1 MQSIKDGEESK
12 NNIEVETSESKLSR
26 DSSVFGLSNQ
36 TPKPPI
42 KRDSFV
48 GTSYLPIQ
56 NHYKLG
62 EKVGEGSWGA
72 VYIVEER
79 CSGILRAAKKIPK
92 QFSGEIFRFRQE
104 MQLLSILDHPN
115 IAKLFESFEDYN
127 SIYLIMELC
136 TGGELFDRL
145 SHVGRFSERV
155 TAHLIKQ
162 MLSAIS
168 YCHSKG
174 IVHRDLKPENFLFL
188 HSKSNINCKHCLFEQ
203 KSSQLFQ
210 DEEAALSKYLKQ
222 DRFRI
227 CRSLPSSMNNQQLQS
242 LIYNIN
248 DNTITPSNNNGICD
262 ITSNH
267 LFSASNSEIC
277 KKNRDKEVGERHES
291 YDQETNN
298 GELSH
303 TDIPIPNSEPF
314 GSPNFIANM
323 YLKKGSVSNSISN
336 SNSSSI
342 KYPIPSHQE
351 KECECN
357 CNCFELNSPL
367 KLIDFGLAKR
377 ITRTGTLRTRV
388 GTLYYIA
395 PEILLGKGY
404 DDKCDIWSIGVM
416 AHILLCGVPPFAG
429 NTDTEI
435 IEKVRRG
442 SVSFSESI
450 WSQVSTQAKDFLL
463 QLLNKNP
470 SERISAFQA
479 LQHPWL
485 RSWDTPNIPL
495 CGIGMINKIVVW
507 PWHQQRMR
515 VTKSRASSGISSL
528 KIKSSISSPSLYS
541 NRERI
546 NDILSEEDLNNLS
559 GSDDN
564 TPVVTSSPE
573 TGGFFKTQIV
583 NAPPRLDSSSGQGSV
598 AGSMIGFLESHGLS
612 TGSQIR
618 NVNRNSMLKRSC
630 STPLLYSMN
639 NAYPNTDANPSLAS
653 IPNSSIYNPGLVQI
667 TDQQIAT
674 PRTKATINALLNQ
687 EDSIL
692 SPPGDTRFHFGCHC
706 GNPIVLNHIC
716 QGNVTINSI
725 DHGSCDGS
733 KSYSGISIPN
743 SISSSSSSSSTFT
756 TSYSI
761 SRSSLSFSNLLTN
774 NNLKQGNIDEYLEN
788 SDENANG
795 QRISVINNVTIPNIV
810 SKVCDK
816 EQLFHCVIYNK
827 TCNAYKPLLK
837 LISSWE
843 RFCNY
848 TLLKRVILVSIALR
862 IGENCEFN
870 QLRDQFNRF
879 DVAADGVVSLAEL
892 QCVLCFIFHVERISS
907 SNYKNKQCHPK
918 QTSNDNFQSASSR
931 SSSLPPLSNSPNN
944 QPSFEDYIDNASEIE
959 EDHFDEIY
967 DEGFRSSAIESPE
980 KGAFNHSNQIGNRKS
995 MSIDDYLKSLSN
1007 QSTFNKDQ
1015 LLKFLC
1021 SFNID
1026 DIIKLNELCNRIEG
1040 IFGII
1045 DQDQSGSWE
1054 YSEFI
1059 AASMEPEMYLNNTSA
1074 LKTVFRNFDKDSDG
1088 KVSVQDIL
1096 ASFGWEDDIILCSET
1111 ISPQQYEQ
1119 YLKLGNSQSYDQ
1131 QRDERFL
1138 GVDQSNSVQY
1148 CAHIHWTEIFL
1159 NECCKPGKN
1168 YLDFCDFY
1176 DFLRN

>member
-1 MQSIKDGEESK
+1 MQNIKDEEETNGRMEGK
-12 NNIEVETSESKLSR
+12 TSEDGLSR

-56 NHYKLG
+56 NHFKMG
-62 EKVGEGSWGA
+62 DKVGEGSWGA
-72 VYIVEER
+72 VYVVEER

-115 IAKLFESFEDYN
+115 IAKLFETFEDYN

-145 SHVGRFSERV
+145 SQVGRFSERV

-188 HSKSNINCKHCLFEQ
+188 HSKSSISCKHCLFEQ
-203 KSSQLFQ
+203 KTSQLLR
-210 DEEAALSKYLKQ
+210 DEEAALTEYLKH
-222 DRFRI
+222 DKFRI
-227 CRSLPSSMNNQQLQS
+227 SRSLPSSMNNQQLQS
-242 LIYNIN
+242 LISSHK
-248 DNTITPSNNNGICD
+248 DRKAPFGDGGDFATGIYD
-262 ITSNH
+262 QI
-267 LFSASNSEIC
+267 FSASNSEAG
-277 KKNRDKEVGERHES
+277 NRGQCRDGEDPVGCSHQDGTPANLQAPSSEHLGTPRL
-291 YDQETNN
+291 
-298 GELSH
+298 LSKAQ
-303 TDIPIPNSEPF
+303 
-314 GSPNFIANM
+314 G
-323 YLKKGSVSNSISN
+323 GSISG
-336 SNSSSI
+336 SNSSSVRL
-342 KYPIPSHQE
+342 PVPPQSE
-351 KECECN
+351 NGCVCS

-377 ITRTGTLRTRV
+377 VTRTGTLRTRV

-416 AHILLCGVPPFAG
+416 AHILLSGVPPFSG
-429 NTDTEI
+429 NTDSEI
-435 IEKVRRG
+435 IERVRRG

-450 WSQVSTQAKDFLL
+450 WSKISTQAKDFLL
-463 QLLNKNP
+463 QLLHKNP

-507 PWHQQRMR
+507 PWHQQR
-515 VTKSRASSGISSL
+515 TKIAKSRASSAVSSL

-541 NRERI
+541 NREAA
-546 NDILSEEDLNNLS
+546 NDVLSEEEINHLS
-559 GSDDN
+559 SSGGN
-564 TPVVTSSPE
+564 TPEDNSSPE
-573 TGGFFKTQIV
+573 TRGGLFKTQII
-583 NAPPRLDSSSGQGSV
+583 NIPRELGSESSLCSASGSRIMGAHELQARNGAPAKGMGRS
-598 AGSMIGFLESHGLS
+598 
-612 TGSQIR
+612 
-618 NVNRNSMLKRSC
+618 SMLKRSC

-653 IPNSSIYNPGLVQI
+653 IPSSSMYNPGLTHI
-667 TDQQIAT
+667 ADQQIAT

-692 SPPGDTRFHFGCHC
+692 SPPCDPRFHFGCHC
-706 GNPIVLNHIC
+706 GNPIVLSE
-716 QGNVTINSI
+716 GSSSVGTIEHES
-725 DHGSCDGS
+725 SSGS
-733 KSYSGISIPN
+733 KSHLGTSITS
-743 SISSSSSSSSTFT
+743 SISSSSSTFT

-761 SRSSLSFSNLLTN
+761 SRSSVSYSNLLAGSN
-774 NNLKQGNIDEYLEN
+774 FKQGL
-788 SDENANG
+788 SDEDLECKSE
-795 QRISVINNVTIPNIV
+795 ISSDKRVPTLNSTAIPNIV
-810 SKVCDK
+810 SKVCNK
-816 EQLFHCVIYNK
+816 EQLFHFVFYNK
-827 TCNAYKPLLK
+827 VSNSYKPLLQ
-837 LISSWE
+837 LISAWE

-862 IGENCEFN
+862 IGENQEFGE
-870 QLRDQFNRF
+870 LREQFNKF

-892 QCVLCFIFHVERISS
+892 QCVLCFIFHIERISADNSRVRHCEAKPQNPNSQPALGSPPYSAAPPPSRPDSPTS
-907 SNYKNKQCHPK
+907 SN
-918 QTSNDNFQSASSR
+918 
-931 SSSLPPLSNSPNN
+931 LLSY
-944 QPSFEDYIDNASEIE
+944 EDYIDHASEVE
-959 EDHFDEIY
+959 DDHFGEIY
-967 DEGFRSSAIESPE
+967 DERSEVFPEDAPEGGGFGISKVDHPSSI
-980 KGAFNHSNQIGNRKS
+980 
-995 MSIDDYLKSLSN
+995 SIDECLRSLSTQN
-1007 QSTFNKDQ
+1007 HFSKES
-1015 LLKFLC
+1015 LLKNLC
-1021 SFNID
+1021 CFRID

-1059 AASMEPEMYLNNTSA
+1059 AASMEPEAYLNNTSA
-1074 LKTVFRNFDKDSDG
+1074 LKAVFRNFDKDSDG

-1119 YLKLGNSQSYDQ
+1119 YLRLGNSQSYDQ

-1138 GVDQSNSVQY
+1138 GSDPNSSVQY

>member
-1 MQSIKDGEESK
+1 MHSIKDGEESK
-12 NNIEVETSESKLSR
+12 HKIEVETSESRLSR

-56 NHYKLG
+56 NHYKIG

-72 VYIVEER
+72 VYVVEER

-104 MQLLSILDHPN
+104 MQLLSVLDHPN

-188 HSKSNINCKHCLFEQ
+188 HSKSNISCNHCLFEQ

-210 DEEAALSKYLKQ
+210 DEEAALSEYLKC

-227 CRSLPSSMNNQQLQS
+227 CRSLPSSMNNHQLQS
-242 LIYNIN
+242 LIYSLKDTTLASGNSN
-248 DNTITPSNNNGICD
+248 QLCNT
-262 ITSNH
+262 TSNH
-267 LFSASNSEIC
+267 LFSASNAEIG
-277 KKNRDKEVGERHES
+277 KKDCDREWSES
-291 YDQETNN
+291 YDHESND
-298 GELSH
+298 GEISH
-303 TDIPIPNSEPF
+303 TNIPVPNSEPF
-314 GSPNFIANM
+314 GSQNFIASLH
-323 YLKKGSVSNSISN
+323 LKKSSVSNSISN

-342 KYPIPSHQE
+342 KYPLPSQLG

-416 AHILLCGVPPFAG
+416 THILLCGVPPFAG

-463 QLLNKNP
+463 QLLNKNQ

-541 NRERI
+541 NREPL
-546 NDILSEEDLNNLS
+546 NDILSEEEFNNLS
-559 GSDDN
+559 GSGSN
-564 TPVVTSSPE
+564 SPVITSSPE
-573 TGGFFKTQIV
+573 TGGFFRTQII
-583 NAPPRLDSSSGQGSV
+583 NPPSKLDSSSGSGSGT
-598 AGSMIGFLESHGLS
+598 GSMMGFQESNGSS
-612 TGSQIR
+612 TGNQIK
-618 NVNRNSMLKRSC
+618 NMNRNSMLKRSC

-639 NAYPNTDANPSLAS
+639 NAYPNTDANPSFVS
-653 IPNSSIYNPGLVQI
+653 IPNSSIYNLGLVQI

-674 PRTKATINALLNQ
+674 PRTKATISALLNQ

-706 GNPIVLNHIC
+706 GNPIVLNNSF
-716 QGNVTINSI
+716 QGDVSINTI
-725 DHGSCDGS
+725 DHGSYDGS
-733 KSYSGISIPN
+733 KSCSGISIPN
-743 SISSSSSSSSTFT
+743 SVSSSSSSSSTFT

-761 SRSSLSFSNLLTN
+761 SRSSLSFSNLITGN
-774 NNLKQGNIDEYLEN
+774 NAKQGNEDEYREN
-788 SDENANG
+788 SDENTNE
-795 QRISVINNVTIPNIV
+795 QRILTLNTVSIPNII
-810 SKVCDK
+810 SKVCNK
-816 EQLFHCVIYNK
+816 EQLFHCIIYNK

-907 SNYKNKQCHPK
+907 SGYRSKQCYPK
-918 QTSNDNFQSASSR
+918 QISNNNFPSTSSR
-931 SSSLPPLSNSPNN
+931 SSPIPPLLKSQNH
-944 QPSFEDYIDNASEIE
+944 QPSYEDYIDNASEIE
-959 EDHFDEIY
+959 DNHFDEIY
-967 DEGFRSSAIESPE
+967 DEGGGSSVMESLE
-980 KGAFNHSNQIGNRKS
+980 EGIFNSNKNGNQNS
-995 MSIDDYLKSLSN
+995 MSIDEYLKSLSSQN
-1007 QSTFNKDQ
+1007 LFNKDQ

-1119 YLKLGNSQSYDQ
+1119 YLKLGNSQSYEQ

-1138 GVDQSNSVQY
+1138 GADQSNSVQY

>member
-1 MQSIKDGEESK
+1 MQNIKDEEETNHK
-12 NNIEVETSESKLSR
+12 VEVEISENKFSK

-56 NHYKLG
+56 NHYKIG

-72 VYIVEER
+72 VYVVEER

-92 QFSGEIFRFRQE
+92 QFTGEIFRFRQE

-145 SHVGRFSERV
+145 SHVGMFSERV

-188 HSKSNINCKHCLFEQ
+188 HSKSSINCKHCLFEQ
-203 KSSQLFQ
+203 KTNQLFQ
-210 DEEAALSKYLKQ
+210 DEEAALSEYLRH

-227 CRSLPSSMNNQQLQS
+227 CRSLPSSMNDHQLQS
-242 LIYNIN
+242 LINN
-248 DNTITPSNNNGICD
+248 LKDRTIAPDPNNYFGD
-262 ITSNH
+262 VHSNH
-267 LFSASNSEIC
+267 LHSVSNAKIG
-277 KKNRDKEVGERHES
+277 KKESNEREKYES
-291 YDQETNN
+291 YDHENN
-298 GELSH
+298 SEEDNQMS
-303 TDIPIPNSEPF
+303 TPIPNSEPF
-314 GSPNFIANM
+314 GISSSIENL
-323 YLKKGSVSNSISN
+323 YLRKGSISN

-342 KYPIPSHQE
+342 KYPIPSHLE
-351 KECECN
+351 KECVCK

-435 IEKVRRG
+435 IERVRRG

-450 WSQVSTQAKDFLL
+450 WSQISTQAKDFLL

-507 PWHQQRMR
+507 PWHQQRMNI
-515 VTKSRASSGISSL
+515 TKSRASSGISSL

-541 NRERI
+541 NHEPL
-546 NDILSEEDLNNLS
+546 NDILSEEDTNHLS
-559 GSDDN
+559 GSYTN
-564 TPVVTSSPE
+564 TPGNNSSPE
-573 TGGFFKTQIV
+573 TVNHFKTQIM
-583 NAPPRLDSSSGQGSV
+583 NAPPRLESGSSSVSGTGCKT
-598 AGSMIGFLESHGLS
+598 GLIESHGMVN
-612 TGSQIR
+612 GGQIR
-618 NVNRNSMLKRSC
+618 NMNRNSMLKRSC

-639 NAYPNTDANPSLAS
+639 NAYPNTDTNPSLAN
-653 IPNSSIYNPGLVQI
+653 IPNSSIYNPGLVQL

-692 SPPGDTRFHFGCHC
+692 SPPCDPRFHFGCHC
-706 GNPIVLNHIC
+706 GSPMVLNHSGQFNPSI
-716 QGNVTINSI
+716 NTIE
-725 DHGSCDGS
+725 HRSCNES
-733 KSYSGISIPN
+733 KSYSGISVPN

-761 SRSSLSFSNLLTN
+761 SRSSLSYSNLPIGN
-774 NNLKQGNIDEYLEN
+774 HVKQGNLNEELEHSNEN
-788 SDENANG
+788 SGD
-795 QRISVINNVTIPNIV
+795 QRILTLNNIVIPNII
-810 SKVCDK
+810 SKVCNK
-816 EQLFHCVIYNK
+816 EKLFHCVIHNK
-827 TCNAYKPLLK
+827 TCNTYKPLLK

-870 QLRDQFNRF
+870 KLRDQFNKF

-892 QCVLCFIFHVERISS
+892 QCVLCFIFHVERISAS
-907 SNYKNKQCHPK
+907 DYKVKQCYSKPI
-918 QTSNDNFQSASSR
+918 SNDNFPPTSSYSYPSHSLLK
-931 SSSLPPLSNSPNN
+931 SSNHLSY
-944 QPSFEDYIDNASEIE
+944 EDYIDNASEIE
-959 EDHFDEIY
+959 EENFDEVY
-967 DEGFRSSAIESPE
+967 DERGEISITEGLEGRI
-980 KGAFNHSNQIGNRKS
+980 FNSDQIGSSDS

-1007 QSTFNKDQ
+1007 QSNFNKDQ
-1015 LLKFLC
+1015 LLKYLC
-1021 SFNID
+1021 SFKID
-1026 DIIKLNELCNRIEG
+1026 DIIKLNELCNRIES

-1119 YLKLGNSQSYDQ
+1119 YLKLGSSQSYEH

-1138 GVDQSNSVQY
+1138 GVDQNSSIQY

-1168 YLDFCDFY
+1168 YLDFSDFY

>member
-1 MQSIKDGEESK
+1 MQNIKDEEETNHK
-12 NNIEVETSESKLSR
+12 IEVETFENRPSK

-56 NHYKLG
+56 NHYKMG

-72 VYIVEER
+72 VYVVEER

-92 QFSGEIFRFRQE
+92 QFTGEIFRFRQE

-188 HSKSNINCKHCLFEQ
+188 HSKFNINCKHCLFEQ
-203 KSSQLFQ
+203 KSSQLFR
-210 DEEAALSKYLKQ
+210 DEEAALSEYLKH

-227 CRSLPSSMNNQQLQS
+227 CRSLPSSMNNSQLQS
-242 LIYNIN
+242 LISNFKDKTIAPGDDICLGN
-248 DNTITPSNNNGICD
+248 DV
-262 ITSNH
+262 SNH
-267 LFSASNSEIC
+267 SFFASNSEIG
-277 KKNRDKEVGERHES
+277 KKESNIGEKHETYHKNNDEEVT
-291 YDQETNN
+291 QKN
-298 GELSH
+298 
-303 TDIPIPNSEPF
+303 IPVPNSEPF
-314 GSPNFIANM
+314 GFSNSNENFCQ
-323 YLKKGSVSNSISN
+323 KKSSISNSILN

-342 KYPIPSHQE
+342 KYPITSHPE
-351 KECECN
+351 KECVCK

-416 AHILLCGVPPFAG
+416 AHILLCGVPPFSG

-450 WSQVSTQAKDFLL
+450 WSQISTQAKDFLL

-507 PWHQQRMR
+507 PWHQQRMKI
-515 VTKSRASSGISSL
+515 TKSRASSGISSL

-541 NRERI
+541 NHGPL

-559 GSDDN
+559 SYDGN
-564 TPVVTSSPE
+564 TPGNTSSPE
-573 TGGFFKTQIV
+573 AGGFFKTQII
-583 NAPPRLDSSSGQGSV
+583 NAPSRLESGSGVVSGTGSKV
-598 AGSMIGFLESHGLS
+598 GLSESHGMS
-612 TGSQIR
+612 TGVQNR
-618 NVNRNSMLKRSC
+618 NLNRNSLLKRSC

-639 NAYPNTDANPSLAS
+639 NAYPNTDTNPSLAN
-653 IPNSSIYNPGLVQI
+653 IPNSSIYNSGLVQI

-692 SPPGDTRFHFGCHC
+692 SPPCDPRFHFGCHC
-706 GNPIVLNHIC
+706 GGPIVLNHSS
-716 QGNVTINSI
+716 QGNSSINIVEHES
-725 DHGSCDGS
+725 HNES

-761 SRSSLSFSNLLTN
+761 SRSSISYSNLPIGN
-774 NNLKQGNIDEYLEN
+774 HIKQGNLSEDLEHP
-788 SDENANG
+788 DENLTDQPILTLNN
-795 QRISVINNVTIPNIV
+795 ISIPNII
-810 SKVCDK
+810 SKVCNK

-870 QLRDQFNRF
+870 RLRDQFNKF

-892 QCVLCFIFHVERISS
+892 QCVLCFIFHIERISS
-907 SNYKNKQCHPK
+907 DNFKIKQCHSK
-918 QTSNDNFQSASSR
+918 ATSNDNF
-931 SSSLPPLSNSPNN
+931 LSNSSYSYPPHPPLLKSPNHS
-944 QPSFEDYIDNASEIE
+944 SFEDYIDNASEIE
-959 EDHFDEIY
+959 DDHFGEIY
-967 DEGFRSSAIESPE
+967 DERGENSATESLEGRIPNSDHIDN
-980 KGAFNHSNQIGNRKS
+980 FNS

-1007 QSTFNKDQ
+1007 QNTFNKEQ
-1015 LLKFLC
+1015 LQKYLC
-1021 SFNID
+1021 SFKID
-1026 DIIKLNELCNRIEG
+1026 DIIKLNELCNRIES

-1119 YLKLGNSQSYDQ
+1119 YLKLGSSQSYEQ

-1138 GVDQSNSVQY
+1138 GVDPNSSVQY

>member
-1 MQSIKDGEESK
+1 MQNINDEEETSHK
-12 NNIEVETSESKLSR
+12 VETEASESRLSK

-56 NHYKLG
+56 NHFKMG
-62 EKVGEGSWGA
+62 DKVGEGSWGA
-72 VYIVEER
+72 VYMVEER

-92 QFSGEIFRFRQE
+92 QFSGEVFRFRQE

-115 IAKLFESFEDYN
+115 IAKLFESFEDYS

-145 SHVGRFSERV
+145 SHVGRFPERV

-188 HSKSNINCKHCLFEQ
+188 NPSSSLNCKHCLFEQ

-210 DEEAALSKYLKQ
+210 DEEATLVEYLKH

-227 CRSLPSSMNNQQLQS
+227 CRSLPSSMNNHQLQL
-242 LIYNIN
+242 LISNLREQTNSPI
-248 DNTITPSNNNGICD
+248 DVGRLGTDASGHLHSTSSTKIGDRGRRLGGGHRESGKEDVHVLFGAPSSEPSGGP
-262 ITSNH
+262 S
-267 LFSASNSEIC
+267 SASNLEFSQVQDPVASRPE
-277 KKNRDKEVGERHES
+277 N
-291 YDQETNN
+291 
-298 GELSH
+298 
-303 TDIPIPNSEPF
+303 
-314 GSPNFIANM
+314 
-323 YLKKGSVSNSISN
+323 
-336 SNSSSI
+336 
-342 KYPIPSHQE
+342 
-351 KECECN
+351 ECTCS

-416 AHILLCGVPPFAG
+416 AHILLSGVPPFSG

-435 IEKVRRG
+435 IEEVKKG
-442 SVSFSESI
+442 SVSFSESV
-450 WSQVSTQAKDFLL
+450 WSQISTRAKDFLL

-495 CGIGMINKIVVW
+495 CGIGMINKIIVW

-515 VTKSRASSGISSL
+515 ATKSRASSGTDNN
-528 KIKSSISSPSLYS
+528 KIKSSISSPSLYPS
-541 NRERI
+541 LEQQPPGAA
-546 NDILSEEDLNNLS
+546 LAEEGFNSSS
-559 GSDDN
+559 GSGDG
-564 TPVVTSSPE
+564 TPSSDSPGP
-573 TGGFFKTQIV
+573 GGLFRTQIV
-583 NAPPRLDSSSGQGSV
+583 NAPLRPSLESGPPSVMRSRIELHEFHATGSGSHAKSV
-598 AGSMIGFLESHGLS
+598 TRGSM
-612 TGSQIR
+612 
-618 NVNRNSMLKRSC
+618 MKRSC
-630 STPLLYSMN
+630 STPLLYSLN

-653 IPNSSIYNPGLVQI
+653 IPGGSVCNSGLDQVA
-667 TDQQIAT
+667 DQQIAT
-674 PRTKATINALLNQ
+674 PRTKATINALLNK
-687 EDSIL
+687 EDFIL
-692 SPPGDTRFHFGCHC
+692 SPPCDPRFHFGCHC
-706 GNPIVLNHIC
+706 GSPIILNHF
-716 QGNVTINSI
+716 
-725 DHGSCDGS
+725 
-733 KSYSGISIPN
+733 SGG
-743 SISSSSSSSSTFT
+743 SSSINTVESNGSRNCPGTSMSSSVLSSSPSSPTFAM
-756 TSYSI
+756 SYNI
-761 SRSSLSFSNLLTN
+761 SRSASHSNLLTGSH
-774 NNLKQGNIDEYLEN
+774 LKQELADGDLECR
-788 SDENANG
+788 SESSGD
-795 QRISVINNVTIPNIV
+795 SSTPNVV
-810 SKVCDK
+810 SQVCDK
-816 EQLFHCVIYNK
+816 EQLFHCVFYNK
-827 TCNAYKPLLK
+827 VCDSYKPLLK

-848 TLLKRVILVSIALR
+848 TLLKRVILVSIALLIR
-862 IGENCEFN
+862 ENYEFN
-870 QLRDQFNRF
+870 ELREQFNQF

-892 QCVLCFIFHVERISS
+892 QCVLCFIFHVERISA
-907 SNYKNKQCHPK
+907 
-918 QTSNDNFQSASSR
+918 ASSSESGGR
-931 SSSLPPLSNSPNN
+931 SPKPASNCNHQSTPSSPHPTCPTP
-944 QPSFEDYIDNASEIE
+944 QSFEYHIDHASEIE
-959 EDHFDEIY
+959 DDHLDEAY
-967 DEGFRSSAIESPE
+967 DEKTESFSEESPDDTS
-980 KGAFNHSNQIGNRKS
+980 FCMHKS
-995 MSIDDYLKSLSN
+995 GESGSTSIDDCLKTLSA
-1007 QSTFNKDQ
+1007 QSQFSKDR
-1015 LLKFLC
+1015 LLKNLC
-1021 SFNID
+1021 SFRID

-1059 AASMEPEMYLNNTSA
+1059 AASMEPETYLNNTNA
-1074 LKTVFRNFDKDSDG
+1074 LKAVFRNFDKDSDG

-1119 YLKLGNSQSYDQ
+1119 YLKLGSSQPHDQ
-1131 QRDERFL
+1131 QRDERL
-1138 GVDQSNSVQY
+1138 IVTDPNNSVQY

-1176 DFLRN
+1176 DFLCN